1 MYSDQL
7 PSPSSG
13 LKEQALN
20 ENVPYRDNPTISFLS
35 YFGQYS
41 ISYIYIRPGEPRLL
55 PSSGRSSA
63 QYQNVIDNEDENS
76 DNVDYDEEDVD
87 DGDVGDDEDKNGDED
102 EPPPCTAWSTREVRQ
117 SS

>member
-1 MYSDQL
+1 MYSNQL

-20 ENVPYRDNPTISFLS
+20 ENVPYRDNPTICFLS

-63 QYQNVIDNEDENS
+63 QYQNVMDNENAD
-76 DNVDYDEEDVD
+76 DDEEDVVD
-87 DGDVGDDEDKNGDED
+87 DGDIGNDEDKNGDED
-102 EPPPCTAWSTREVRQ
+102 EPPPCTAWSAMEVRQ

>member
-63 QYQNVIDNEDENS
+63 QYQNVMDNENAD
-76 DNVDYDEEDVD
+76 DDEEDVVD
-87 DGDVGDDEDKNGDED
+87 DGDIGNDEDKNGDED
-102 EPPPCTAWSTREVRQ
+102 EPPPCTAWSAREVRQ